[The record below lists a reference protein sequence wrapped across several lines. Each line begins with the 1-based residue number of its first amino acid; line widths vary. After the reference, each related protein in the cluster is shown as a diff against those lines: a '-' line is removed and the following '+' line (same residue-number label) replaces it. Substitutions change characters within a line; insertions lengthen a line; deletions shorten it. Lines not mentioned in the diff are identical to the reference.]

1 VILVEMERCHL
12 WLASFR
18 DRAAV
23 EDYFRERV
31 PYTEAPISRFAAD
44 QGKRF
49 YDHDWVFAEFHEDG
63 DLDAILAA
71 IRAPTVTR
79 AAVQAAAAVLG
90 IRCNAVV
97 AADEGEFSDPVS
109 VPGSPRLEYIGCHP
123 LWG

>member
-1 VILVEMERCHL
+1 MEMERCHL

-18 DRAAV
+18 DRAEV

-31 PYTEAPISRFAAD
+31 PYTDAPISRFAAD

-49 YDHDWVFAEFHEDG
+49 YDHDWVFTEYNEAG

-71 IRAPTVTR
+71 IRAPAGTR
-79 AAVQAAAAVLG
+79 AAVLAAAGALG
-90 IRCNAVV
+90 FRCNAVV
-97 AADEGEFSDPVS
+97 AADEGEFGDPVS
-109 VPGSPRLEYIGCHP
+109 VPGPPRLECIGCHP